1 MSVKFEFTLSDQDA
15 SNLIDILQGEQAR
28 ALSKSMKFINAR
40 MSKTDQANLDWYNGH
55 AEYLER
61 LKLKVLEGNK
71 RVE

>member
-40 MSKTDQANLDWYNGH
+40 MSKTDQANLEWYNGH

-61 LKLKVLEGNK
+61 LKLKVLEGNM